1 MRCKLSAF
9 TRCPNNKDAHWQ
21 KYRNNP
27 TMSLHNLSIRL
38 PCKSSGR
45 LFFLPHETEIPW
57 ILWLRR
63 CDQFFKTKN
72 TLMFIGN
79 FERYH
84 ILNHF
89 YLPQLVG
96 GFLPP
101 NWKICSSKWGAI
113 FPNFRG
119 KNSQNIWVAT
129 TQTRTSLVSTCFGTK
144 PPEWL
149 GFKVGGLRRGRGWN
163 PGEPWGF
170 RLGRLGNLRED

>member
-1 MRCKLSAF
+1 MLTGKS
-9 TRCPNNKDAHWQ
+9 T
-21 KYRNNP
+21 RNNP
-27 TMSLHNLSIRL
+27 TLSLHNLSIRL
-38 PCKSSGR
+38 PCKASGR
-45 LFFLPHETEIPW
+45 LFFLAHETEIPW
-57 ILWLRR
+57 SLLLRR

-72 TLMFIGN
+72 TLMFMGN

-101 NWKICSSKWGAI
+101 IWKNMLVKMGSSSPI
-113 FPNFRG
+113 FG
-119 KNSQNIWVAT
+119 VKIKNIWVAT
-129 TQTRTSLVSTCFGTK
+129 TQTRTSVVSTCFGTK
-144 PPEWL
+144 PPQWL
-149 GFKVGGLRRGRGWN
+149 GFKVGGLRAFYVYRVLSRGGGV